1 MRYQPLPP
9 EFHAKNRQKLAESID
24 PDAIAII
31 DTAEVIKRPGDFEYP
46 FRPDSNF
53 YYLTGID
60 EPDAVLI
67 LAPGHANKNMRE
79 ILFLKE
85 TSEFIALWEG
95 KRLTKDEGSSRSG
108 IKSVQWLSEL
118 DNLLDRLLTSYQT
131 VYLNSEAHA
140 AKLLE
145 SHPMHA
151 LHTAVPTLG
160 EMRTIKQPEEIEQ
173 IRRAIAITG
182 EGLQKAWAGME
193 PGLPEYAFEADLTAQ
208 FTRAGAT
215 GSAFSPI
222 IAAGKNA
229 TVIHYTGND
238 SEVGEGD
245 LVLFDV
251 GAEAGYYA
259 ADISRTVPVSGHF
272 TDRQKAVYEAVY
284 AAQQAGIK
292 THKPGTTIL
301 EIDQI
306 MREVLESKIKDLGL
320 TEPLQTYYPHISHHL
335 GLDVH
340 DTGRPDQ
347 KLEPG
352 MVVTCEPGLYLAE
365 EGIGIRLEDVV
376 LITEHGHEV
385 LSAAIPSAPDDIEAA
400 VRQAQAR

>member
-9 EFHAKNRQKLAESID
+9 DFHTANRHHLAATIG
-24 PDAIAII
+24 PKAIAII
-31 DTAEVIKRPGDFEYP
+31 DTASVVKRTGDFEYP

-60 EPDAVLI
+60 ESEAVLV
-67 LAPGHANKNMRE
+67 LAPGHPNKNLRE
-79 ILFLKE
+79 VLFLKE
-85 TSEFIALWEG
+85 TSDFIALWEG
-95 KRLTKDEGSSRSG
+95 KRLNQEEGTVRSG
-108 IKSVQWLSEL
+108 IKTVLWLTEL
-118 DNLLDRLLTSYQT
+118 EDFLDRLLSDFQT
-131 VYLNSEAHA
+131 VYLNSEDHA
-140 AKLLE
+140 ASLRE
-145 SHPMHA
+145 SHPLHELHSVVPA
-151 LHTAVPTLG
+151 LA
-160 EMRTIKQPEEIEQ
+160 EMRTIKAPEEIEQ

-182 EGLQKAWAGME
+182 QGLAKAWAAMK
-193 PGLPEYAFEADLTAQ
+193 PGLPEYALEADLTAQ

-215 GSAFSPI
+215 GSAFSAI

-229 TVIHYTGND
+229 TVIHYGTG
-238 SEVGEGD
+238 ETPIGEHG

-259 ADISRTVPVSGHF
+259 ADISRTVPVSGTF
-272 TDRQKAVYEAVY
+272 TGRQKAVYEAVHK
-284 AAQQAGIK
+284 AQAVGIK
-292 THKPGTTIL
+292 HHKPGTTIL
-301 EIDQI
+301 EIDAK
-306 MREVLESKIKDLGL
+306 MREVLTDEIAKLGL
-320 TEPLQTYYPHISHHL
+320 SGELKQYYPHISHHL

-352 MVVTCEPGLYLAE
+352 MVVTCEPGLYLPE

-385 LSAAIPSAPDDIEAA
+385 LSADIPSAPAAIEAA
-400 VRQAQAR
+400 VRQAQA